1 MLFNQA
7 DIPSVILFSFSLS
20 TWMKVNWT
28 VTLGRIGRWSF
39 LNSTRFMLSN
49 IHFHIGKRRN
59 RKTFLIATAKVWN
72 TMVGVYTTM
81 VKVRCI
87 FFIDKLDSLTNNVFV
102 VNRQTLKEA
111 AIKRPI
117 QKHNWFTM
125 PLLGE
130 RERDD
135 WILPNKIQM
144 LFFQKIT
151 TIIYS

>member
-1 MLFNQA
+1 
-7 DIPSVILFSFSLS
+7 
-20 TWMKVNWT
+20 
-28 VTLGRIGRWSF
+28 
-39 LNSTRFMLSN
+39 
-49 IHFHIGKRRN
+49 
-59 RKTFLIATAKVWN
+59 
-72 TMVGVYTTM
+72 MVGVYTTM

-117 QKHNWFTM
+117 QKHNWFAM

-144 LFFQKIT
+144 IFFQKIT